1 MATTVPSPREA
12 GFLPNLSP
20 HLVPR
25 APTSPK
31 AVRKLR
37 HHSEVPTKEVLP
49 LAALP
54 IWVGCATCEDVPVK
68 SIKNIVPQD
77 LHHHEDVMTIHEA
90 EGDASFCYA
99 YARFVEAA
107 ENLEQAISVRQQLLG
122 DDHEEFLRSIES
134 YVVSCNNW
142 SVQCMSKGNFTAALE
157 LLKKAEAMTEADNVP
172 NYQRRVVLR
181 AVTFNLCCYY
191 RSRGKQNAALQFAE
205 QCLRIEQHYK
215 EAENAARTYLNYG
228 VLLSTTGRNGE
239 ALEQIEKALAVLHDR
254 ERESPEVNLETSQ
267 MLVVAHYNTFVEHLR
282 LKQNATGMQALQKA
296 LQVAGRKLGES
307 SNLTQKNQR
316 SAD

>member
-1 MATTVPSPREA
+1 MVWSEDRA
-12 GFLPNLSP
+12 GPPNLIFHGFSRV
-20 HLVPR
+20 HR
-25 APTSPK
+25 
-31 AVRKLR
+31 
-37 HHSEVPTKEVLP
+37 
-49 LAALP
+49 
-54 IWVGCATCEDVPVK
+54 
-68 SIKNIVPQD
+68 
-77 LHHHEDVMTIHEA
+77 
-90 EGDASFCYA
+90 
-99 YARFVEAA
+99 
-107 ENLEQAISVRQQLLG
+107 QAISVRQQLLG

-181 AVTFNLCCYY
+181 AVTFNNLCCYY

-307 SNLTQKNQR
+307 TSQSSNLTQKIKEVQIELEKR
-316 SAD
+316 LEQKAASERFRTTAGSFEVSQIFMHFQDSQAHPWRKVTLDEADADRVQEPRELTSVAEMCFD